1 MNKMKKQVDFV
12 GKGKMFSIISIALIV
27 VTIIVALFGV
37 KVSIEFK
44 GGTILT
50 YSYEGDIDV
59 NDVQTD
65 LESIVG
71 STVNIQQGE
80 NIQSE
85 TKNITI
91 SFGSDEGL
99 TVEKQSMITSKLK
112 EVYADS
118 NISILDSNDVN
129 PTAGRQFFIKCL
141 VAVLF
146 ATLLLV
152 IYIAWRFKRISG
164 WSAGVCAIIALL
176 HDAFFV
182 FATFVFCGF
191 ELDSN
196 FIAVI
201 LTIFGY
207 SVNDT
212 IVIYDRIRENKKL
225 LPNED
230 LKSLVNL
237 SLNQTVVRSLRTSIT
252 TVVAMTVVTVVAL
265 INNVNSILSFTLPL
279 IFGLVVGTYSSIC
292 IVPSIWHWWNE
303 RKVDKS
309 KDVKKGTKA
318 KKA

>member
-1 MNKMKKQVDFV
+1 VSKMKKQVDFV
-12 GKGKMFSIISIALIV
+12 GKGKMFAIISVALMV

-37 KVSIEFK
+37 EVSIEFK

-112 EVYADS
+112 EVYAEN

-196 FIAVI
+196 FIAVV

-225 LPNED
+225 LPNEN

-237 SLNQTVVRSLRTSIT
+237 SLNQTVARSLRTSGMAILS
-252 TVVAMTVVTVVAL
+252 VTVVA
-265 INNVNSILSFTLPL
+265 IVAVVNNIDSILSFTVPL
-279 IFGLVVGTYSSIC
+279 IVGMLFGSYSSIC
-292 IVPSIWHWWNE
+292 IVPSVWHWWNN
-303 RKVDKS
+303 RKENKS

>member
-1 MNKMKKQVDFV
+1 MSNTKKYYDFV
-12 GKGKMFSIISIALIV
+12 GKGKIFIAISVVLMIITV
-27 VTIIVALFGV
+27 IVAFFGV

-50 YSYEGDIDV
+50 YSYVGDIDL
-59 NDVQTD
+59 NKAQ
-65 LESIVG
+65 LELEKIVG
-71 STVNIQQGE
+71 SNVNIQQGE
-80 NIQSE
+80 NIQNE

-99 TVEKQSMITSKLK
+99 TVEKQADITSKLK
-112 EVYADS
+112 EIYAD
-118 NISILDSNDVN
+118 NDINILDSNDVN
-129 PTAGRQFFIKCL
+129 PTAGKQFFIKCM

-146 ATLLLV
+146 ATVLLV
-152 IYIAWRFKRISG
+152 VYIAWRFKRISG
-164 WSAGVCAIIALL
+164 WSAGVCAILALL

-225 LPNED
+225 LPKED
-230 LKSLVNL
+230 LKTLVNI
-237 SLNQTVVRSLRTSIT
+237 SLNQTIGRSLRTSGMAILS
-252 TVVAMTVVTVVAL
+252 VTVVAIVAV
-265 INNVNSILSFTLPL
+265 INNIDSIMSFTLPL
-279 IFGLVVGTYSSIC
+279 IVGMVFGSYSSIC
-292 IVPSIWHWWNE
+292 IVPSIWHWWNN
-303 RKVDKS
+303 RKENKP
-309 KDVKKGTKA
+309 KDAKKGTKV
-318 KKA
+318 KA

>member
-1 MNKMKKQVDFV
+1 MSKMKKQVDFV
-12 GKGKMFSIISIALIV
+12 GKGKMFGIISIVLIV
-27 VTIIVALFGV
+27 ATIIVAFFGV

-44 GGTILT
+44 GGTLLA

-59 NDVQTD
+59 NEVQSE

-71 STVNIQQGE
+71 SDINIQHGE
-80 NIQSE
+80 NFQSG

-99 TVEKQSMITSKLK
+99 TVENQSNITSKLK

-129 PTAGRQFFIKCL
+129 PSAGKQFFIKCL

-146 ATLLLV
+146 ATILLV

-196 FIAVI
+196 FIAVV

-237 SLNQTVVRSLRTSIT
+237 SLNQTVVRSLRTSGMAILS
-252 TVVAMTVVTVVAL
+252 VTVVA
-265 INNVNSILSFTLPL
+265 IVAVVNNIDSILSFTVPL
-279 IFGLVVGTYSSIC
+279 IVGMLFGSYSSIC

>member
-1 MNKMKKQVDFV
+1 MSKTKKHIDFV
-12 GKGKMFSIISIALIV
+12 GKGKIFTGISIVLIV
-27 VTIIVALFGV
+27 ITIIVALFGV

-50 YSYEGDIDV
+50 YSYINDIDV
-59 NDVQTD
+59 NIAKSE

-80 NIQSE
+80 NIQSD

-91 SFGSDEGL
+91 SFGSAEGL
-99 TVEKQSMITSKLK
+99 TVEKQADITSKLK
-112 EVYADS
+112 ELYAENDI
-118 NISILDSNDVN
+118 NILDSNDVN
-129 PTAGRQFFIKCL
+129 PAAGKQFFIKSM

-146 ATLLLV
+146 ATLLLIV
-152 IYIAWRFKRISG
+152 YIAWRFKRISG
-164 WSAGVCAIIALL
+164 WSAGVSAIIALL

-182 FATFVFCGF
+182 FAAFVFFKF

-196 FIAVI
+196 FIAVV

-212 IVIYDRIRENKKL
+212 IVIYDRIRENRKI
-225 LPNED
+225 LPKED
-230 LKSLVNL
+230 LKSLVNI
-237 SLNQTVVRSLRTSIT
+237 SLNQTLTRSLRTSIT
-252 TVVAMTVVTVVAL
+252 TVLAMAVVTVVAL

-292 IVPSIWHWWNE
+292 IVPAIWYWWNN
-303 RKVDKS
+303 RKGNKT
-309 KDVKKGTKA
+309 KETKKGSKA
-318 KKA
+318 